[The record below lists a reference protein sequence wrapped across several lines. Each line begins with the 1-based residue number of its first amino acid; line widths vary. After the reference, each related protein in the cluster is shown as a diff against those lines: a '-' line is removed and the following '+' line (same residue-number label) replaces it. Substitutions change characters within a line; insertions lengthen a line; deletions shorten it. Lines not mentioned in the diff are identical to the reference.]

1 MGSSKSQTTGWRYY
15 MGIHMGLGRGPMDE
29 LMEIRV
35 GGRTAWKTRINYIP
49 IPAIFGSGVLG
60 YHQVADDTKVVTSS
74 QRIKICAPML
84 FGGDEKEGGI
94 EGTFDVMM
102 GEDTQEPPAALATM
116 LGGPVPGFRGMASAF
131 FNGHI
136 CSNSPYPK
144 EWKFRVRRT
153 TSGWDGATWYPE
165 KAVIWHGS
173 GQGLDAI
180 KAANPAHIL
189 YETYTNRD
197 WGRGMAAERL
207 DLASFIAAAD
217 KLHAEGFGLCL
228 SWNRQSKLSE
238 FQQVILDHIA
248 GVCGTDLNTGKIRL
262 KLLRDDYDAGTL
274 PSFDYESGLLGID
287 EEQIASPADATNE
300 MVVKWFDPVRK
311 EERQTPPVQNLGAI
325 QASGRRNST
334 VVEYPGVA
342 WASLALRLA
351 QRDLRAGSSNLK
363 RFKLRLDRRGY
374 VIQPGDVFRISAPDR
389 GIENLVLRAG
399 QVEEGAITSGT
410 ITVTAVV
417 DVFGLPDASFVAQQP
432 PTWSPPSVVPVAAEV
447 RAVYEAPYFEL
458 VRNSD
463 PANFALLD
471 PLSGF
476 VAAIARVPTSM
487 SHDYTLITRTGGA
500 SYVERAN
507 ASWVPT
513 AIVAAATPPAQL
525 SVVQLA
531 EGTDLDFVDTGTV
544 GLWDGEWVRVDD
556 IDEATGLATLARGV
570 ADSVPA
576 PHAAGSRI
584 WFVDQLAGLDPTEW
598 LVGETVNAKLLT
610 NTASGTLDPAAA
622 PVDSVT
628 MAQRQHRPYPP
639 GNVRLNGT
647 AYPAQIGAAALL
659 NVSWAH
665 RDRVGQAEQLIDTAQ
680 SSIGPE
686 AGTSY
691 VLRIY
696 GETDTLL
703 RTQTQTGTTY
713 TFTDE
718 LTVSGL
724 WMDAALPVVV
734 AAEDGEDAL
743 AGWAC
748 SYSGALLE
756 RVWLHEVFTDTGEC
770 VRSRLL
776 TPGGGLAN
784 DLYSWAAFDS
794 DGEQIFSASS
804 LTRISRVLRNGDDF
818 YIAGVRVYP
827 FATPSTAQGL
837 GVIRVRPFD
846 SGATVLAQQ
855 TDFPAVDVIFSR
867 DGYNPIDMAICAG
880 SLWVAGRTGY
890 LASTPFW
897 KRLNL
902 TTLAIEDE
910 ISAPGPFTQGAIASD
925 GTHLYFFG
933 DSDFLRKWNPVT
945 DDYDWETDCTGLI
958 PATANENAQ
967 VFLHGGYV
975 YLCGGYK
982 RAGVP
987 GGKLFR
993 FSLAD
998 GARDLAFEIDYL
1010 TRSDS
1015 GQHRASQA
1023 LVRGDTLWLMGH
1035 EVAGTWFDQPI
1046 YDGST
1051 TQLIDLTTGLESG
1064 PSLARIDSDAAVGT
1078 GCLAF
1083 TDPPAIGG
1091 ACHMTVAG
1099 GFDWST
1105 QAVYIEGRCK
1115 AVGGTDKPRMLA
1127 LDDRET
1133 GVAGFGWE
1141 LDVAS
1146 DLVRCVRVDGGS
1158 TAAAFTLAH
1167 SLDAGTWYRVRLHVT
1182 RGASAYLRLYDN
1194 AGTLLAETTQA
1205 VTPPAATTRAGT
1217 GTATLSGVGRYDDL
1231 SWTRIQQQLRLNN
1244 RLRITLHSVRDGLD
1258 SLQQHNIEVFRG
1270 DIRITE
1276 DGDTRITEGGLTR
1289 LTE

>member
-49 IPAIFGSGVLG
+49 IPAISGSGVLG

-74 QRIKICAPML
+74 QRIKICAPTL

-102 GEDTQEPPAALATM
+102 GEETQEPPAELATM
-116 LGGPVPGFRGMASAF
+116 LGGPVPGFRGMASGF

-144 EWKFRVRRT
+144 EWKFRMRRT

-207 DLASFIAAAD
+207 DMASFIAAAD

-374 VIQPGDVFRISAPDR
+374 ILQPGDVFRISAPDR
-389 GIENLVLRAG
+389 GIENLVLRVG
-399 QVEEGAITSGT
+399 QVEEGSITSGS

-417 DVFGLPDASFVAQQP
+417 DVFGLPAASFVAQQP

-525 SVVQLA
+525 SVVQLS

-544 GLWDGEWVRVDD
+544 GLWDGEWVRVDA
-556 IDEATGLATLARGV
+556 IDAATGFATLARGV

-647 AYPAQIGAAALL
+647 AYPAQIGATALL
-659 NVSWAH
+659 TVSWAH

-703 RTQTQTGTTY
+703 RTSELADTSY
-713 TFTDE
+713 VFSDE
-718 LTVSGL
+718 AAVSGL
-724 WMDAALPVVV
+724 WTDQSLPVVV
-734 AAEDGEDAL
+734 AEDDGELDSSAD
-743 AGWAC
+743 WTC
-748 SYSGALLE
+748 SYSGTLLA
-756 RVWLHEVFTDTGEC
+756 RRWLHEVFTPGGEC
-770 VRSRLL
+770 VRSVMT
-776 TPGGGLAN
+776 TPGGGPAI
-784 DLYSWAAFDS
+784 DLYQWQAFDAEGALVVS
-794 DGEQIFSASS
+794 GLST
-804 LTRISRVLRNGDDF
+804 TRIARVLRHGDDF
-818 YIAGVRVYP
+818 FVAGARVQII
-827 FATPSTAQGL
+827 TGSTYGF
-837 GVIRVRPFD
+837 GVIRIRPFE

-855 TDFPAVDVIFSR
+855 TGFAPSIVVTSR
-867 DGYNPIDMAICAG
+867 YGYNPIDMVVCAG
-880 SLWVAGRTGY
+880 SLWVACREGAGDGSSIWR
-890 LASTPFW
+890 A
-897 KRLNL
+897 LNL
-902 TTLAIEDE
+902 STLAIESE
-910 ISAPGPFTQGAIASD
+910 VATWGPWRLGSIDTDGAHI
-925 GTHLYFFG
+925 YFFG
-933 DSDFLRKWNPVT
+933 DGDQLRKWDPVA
-945 DDYDWETDCTGLI
+945 DDYDWVTDCTGLL
-958 PATANENAQ
+958 PAFGYENSQ

-975 YLCGGYK
+975 YLCGGYR

-987 GGKLFR
+987 GGRLYR
-993 FSLAD
+993 FSTSD
-998 GARDLAFEIDYL
+998 GSRDLTFEVDYL

-1023 LVRGDTLWLMGH
+1023 LLRGNTLWLMGH
-1035 EVAGTWFDQPI
+1035 ELASFHDGVVAF
-1046 YDGST
+1046 DGST
-1051 TQLIDLTTGLESG
+1051 TRLIDLTTGLEAG
-1064 PSLARIDSDAAVGT
+1064 PSLSHLTIDAARGN
-1078 GCLAF
+1078 GCLQLQ
-1083 TDPPAIGG
+1083 DPPAIGG
-1091 ACHMTVAG
+1091 ACFRTVAE
-1099 GFDWST
+1099 GFDWAT
-1105 QAVYIEGRCK
+1105 QIVYVEGRGK
-1115 AVGGTDKPRMLA
+1115 AETAAERPTVLA
-1127 LDDRET
+1127 LDERAD
-1133 GVAGFGWE
+1133 GPAGYGWE
-1141 LDVAS
+1141 IDTAAG
-1146 DLVRCVRVDGGS
+1146 LVRCLVIDGGGLSVAFSAALTLS
-1158 TAAAFTLAH
+1158 T
-1167 SLDAGTWYRVRLHVT
+1167 GTWYRVRLHVI
-1182 RGASAYLRLYDN
+1182 RGASAHLRVYDN
-1194 AGTLLAETTQA
+1194 DGALLAD
-1205 VTPPAATTRAGT
+1205 VTHSVSLPAPSTRDGAGRVVMA
-1217 GTATLSGVGRYDDL
+1217 GIGRYDDL